1 MATPEVVVEQ
11 AGEPTWEIAR
21 LFPYQGT
28 WTEEEYLALDTNHL
42 IEFSEGY
49 LEFLPMPTQ
58 SHQFI
63 VFFLYRLL
71 WAFVTERQLG
81 VALAAPMRMRI
92 EPGKYREPGM
102 LFMAAEHAYLRG
114 EQYWSGADLVTEV
127 VSPVDPDRD
136 YIKKRQD
143 YARVGVPE
151 YWIVDPRQQ
160 LITVLTLNR
169 GAYRMHGEFRP
180 GVQAHSKLL
189 DGFVV
194 NVDEVFAAAV

>member
-11 AGEPTWEIAR
+11 AGEPTWEIAQ

-81 VALAAPMRMRI
+81 VVLAAPMRMRT
-92 EPGKYREPGM
+92 EPGKYREPDI
-102 LFMAAEHAYLRG
+102 LFMAAEHSYLRG
-114 EQYWSGADLVTEV
+114 EQYWSGADFVMEV
-127 VSPVDPDRD
+127 VSPADPDRD

-143 YARVGVPE
+143 YARIGIAE
-151 YWIVDPRQQ
+151 YWIVDPGQQ
-160 LITVLTLNR
+160 LITILVLD
-169 GAYRMHGEFRP
+169 GDAYRVHGEFRP

-194 NVDEVFAAAV
+194 DVDEVFAAAV